1 LVKKFMV
8 EPFKCFE
15 NFQNLPVNWLYGIDN
30 RQFQES
36 VEQLYIELIALTTL
50 QTSNTSPQ
58 IIIAE
63 SEPINFLAAFLAA
76 CAAKCQVFLCNP
88 DWGENEWQQ
97 VFDLFQPDWI
107 FGKGGKGRGGRQG
120 RQGRILSPLSSHSPL
135 SPYSLLPTPS
145 SPLIMIPTGGSS
157 GQIKFA
163 VHTWETLTASVRGF
177 TEYFQVKQVNSV
189 CVLPC
194 YHVSG
199 LMQFMRAFTTGGKLV
214 ILPFKELASGEIPNI
229 NSTEFFVSL
238 VPTQLHRLLRNPL
251 LTKWLSQFKTVLL
264 GGAPAWDELL
274 EKVRFYQIP
283 LAPTYGM
290 TETASQIVTLKPN
303 DFLRGK
309 VGCGQVLPHAEILVC
324 DENGDLLPANQVGN
338 IAIKTTSLMLGYYHE
353 YIHNNRFS
361 TINNFKIDDVGYFD
375 KYGYL
380 NIIGRSSDKIIT
392 GGENVYPAEIE
403 AAIRETE
410 MVVDVCVI
418 GVVDKDWGQAVTAI
432 YVPKYANTSIFAI
445 KTILK
450 YKLCKFKIPK
460 NWIAITDLPR
470 NSQGKINRQKLQ
482 EIVMQCPK
490 S

>member
-1 LVKKFMV
+1 MV
-8 EPFKCFE
+8 EPLKCFE
-15 NFQNLPVNWLYGIDN
+15 NIFQNLPDNWLYGIEN
-30 RQFQES
+30 QPFQES
-36 VEQLYIELIALTTL
+36 VEQLYIELIAFI
-50 QTSNTSPQ
+50 QTSNTLPK

-97 VFDLFQPDWI
+97 VFDLVQPDMI
-107 FGKGGKGRGGRQG
+107 LGKGERGRGGRGGQG
-120 RQGRILSPLSSHSPL
+120 EVLSSLSPLSPLSPP
-135 SPYSLLPTPS
+135 SPYSLLPTPY

-163 VHTWETLTASVRGF
+163 VHTWETLTASVGGF
-177 TEYFQVKQVNSV
+177 TQYFQVKQVNSV

-199 LMQFMRAFTTGGKLV
+199 LMQFMRAFTTAGKLA
-214 ILPFKELASGEIPNI
+214 ILPFKQLESAEILNI
-229 NSTEFFVSL
+229 NPTEFFISL
-238 VPTQLHRLLRNPL
+238 VPTQLQRLLQNPL
-251 LTKWLSQFKTVLL
+251 LINWLSQFEAVLV
-264 GGAPAWDELL
+264 GGAPAWYELL
-274 EKVRFYQIP
+274 EKARFYQIP

-303 DFLRGK
+303 DFKSGK
-309 VGCGQVLPHAEILVC
+309 IGCGQVLPHAQVLIC
-324 DENGDLLPANQVGN
+324 NDNGDLLPANQIGN
-338 IAIKTTSLMLGYYHE
+338 ITIKTTSLMLGYYHQ
-353 YIHNNRFS
+353 YIENNQLAIS
-361 TINNFKIDDVGYFD
+361 NNFKIDDVGYFD
-375 KYGYL
+375 DYGYL

-392 GGENVYPAEIE
+392 GGENVYPTEIE

-410 MVVDVCVI
+410 MVLDVCVI
-418 GVVDKDWGQAVTAI
+418 GIVDNDWGQAVTAV

-482 EIVMQCPK
+482 EIAMQ
-490 S
+490 SEQTTLR